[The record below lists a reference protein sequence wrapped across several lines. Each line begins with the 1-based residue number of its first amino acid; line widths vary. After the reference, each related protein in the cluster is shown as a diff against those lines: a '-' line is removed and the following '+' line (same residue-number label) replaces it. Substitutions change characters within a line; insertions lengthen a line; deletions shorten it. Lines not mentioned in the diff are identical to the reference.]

1 MIYTNLTSNYNKE
14 YKKGK
19 VFFLHLPT
27 KIIMQRLLLSLLLLV
42 ITNYSFAQTDSMSV
56 DVAAVQKDGKW
67 GYIDKS
73 GREVVPCKYDY
84 IGNFVDGVASV
95 KLNRKSGFVDI
106 FGKEII
112 PCKYDFIDRFY
123 DVDVFDS
130 SVGKH
135 VAIIAKVRV
144 GKRWG
149 YIDKRGKEIIA
160 IKYDYIGAP
169 TEKGFLK
176 VEIEGKYGLIDI
188 TGKEITP
195 CVYDYIDDLPF

>member
-1 MIYTNLTSNYNKE
+1 M
-14 YKKGK
+14 
-19 VFFLHLPT
+19 
-27 KIIMQRLLLSLLLLV
+27 
-42 ITNYSFAQTDSMSV
+42 
-56 DVAAVQKDGKW
+56 
-67 GYIDKS
+67 
-73 GREVVPCKYDY
+73 
-84 IGNFVDGVASV
+84 
-95 KLNRKSGFVDI
+95 DI

>member
-1 MIYTNLTSNYNKE
+1 VQLNNDKE
-14 YKKGK
+14 YRSRKD
-19 VFFLHLPT
+19 FFLHLPT
-27 KIIMQRLLLSLLLLV
+27 KIFMRRFLQVIFFLV
-42 ITNYSFAQTDSMSV
+42 FSTGCFAQSDSTV

-73 GREVVPCKYDY
+73 GKEIVPCKYDY
-84 IGNFVDGVASV
+84 IGDFLDGVAPV
-95 KLNRKSGFVDI
+95 KINRKSGFVDI
-106 FGKEII
+106 FGKEVIA
-112 PCKYDFIDRFY
+112 CKYDFIGKFY

-135 VAIIAKVRV
+135 VTVMAKVRI

-149 YIDKRGKEIIA
+149 YIDKRGKEIIP
-160 IKYDYIGAP
+160 IKFDYISMP
-169 TEKGFLK
+169 SDKGYLK
-176 VEIEGKYGLIDI
+176 VQNEGKYGIIDI